1 MACKKKQIEIEFR
14 SLLKKEKYYALKNF
28 LNENADDLG
37 EDDKDVYFF
46 LLPNKIVKVT
56 KNVSKKTAK
65 IVIKLNR
72 LGRGSCNFE
81 EIEIPINLSDF
92 NNTVKLF
99 KELPFD
105 QIQNS
110 YQKRHNYFYNG
121 VELALKYTKSWGYHL
136 ELEIMVDKKSKSKK
150 SEEKIRAVAKKL
162 GVRIMEEEELAK
174 FAKDIDEQYKK
185 SSHKGKK

>member
-1 MACKKKQIEIEFR
+1 MSYKKKLIEVEFR
-14 SLLKKEKYYALKNF
+14 SLLKKEKYNNLKKF
-28 LNENADDLG
+28 LDKKAKDLG
-37 EDDKDVYFF
+37 KDNKNVYFF

-72 LGRGSCNFE
+72 LGQGSCDFE

-92 NNTVKLF
+92 NKTVKLF
-99 KELPFD
+99 KELPFN

-110 YQKRHNYFYNG
+110 YQKRHNYFYDG

-136 ELEIMVDKKSKSKK
+136 ELEIMIDKKSKLKK

-162 GVRIMEEEELAK
+162 GVKIMEEKELAE
-174 FAKDIDEQYKK
+174 FAKNIDEQYT
-185 SSHKGKK
+185 